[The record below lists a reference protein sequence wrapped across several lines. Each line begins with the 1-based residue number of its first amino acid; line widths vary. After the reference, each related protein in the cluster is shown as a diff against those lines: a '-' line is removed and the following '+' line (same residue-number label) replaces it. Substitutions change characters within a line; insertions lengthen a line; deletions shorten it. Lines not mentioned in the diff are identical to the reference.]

1 MIRAKRKVRNGIVV
15 SLSSEKTV
23 TVSVEK
29 REQHQ
34 TYKKIITRTKKYR
47 AHNETLEL
55 HLGDL
60 VEIMETRPLSKT
72 KKWRVTNVLRKK
84 ESVE

>member
-1 MIRAKRKVRNGIVV
+1 MERAKRKVRNGNVV

-23 TVSVEK
+23 TVSVVN
-29 REQHQ
+29 REQHP
-34 TYKKIITRTKKYR
+34 TYKKIVTRTKKYR
-47 AHNETLEL
+47 AHNENMEL

-60 VEIMETRPLSKT
+60 VEIMETRPISKT

>member
-1 MIRAKRKVRNGIVV
+1 VERAKRKVRNGNVV

-23 TVSVEK
+23 TVSVVN
-29 REQHQ
+29 REQHP
-34 TYKKIITRTKKYR
+34 TYKKIVTRTKKYR
-47 AHNETLEL
+47 AHNENMEL

-60 VEIMETRPLSKT
+60 VEIMETRPISKT